1 MFFVTSLPDEIAAL
15 DNGAF
20 GGVWTRTGQQFNVYA
35 LDGAPAP
42 SCTVWRFFSTM
53 FAPKSSHVYTAN
65 EDEYQALVRGD
76 IAGWQLEG
84 PAFSVPLPEHGGRCP
99 AGTIPVYRLYNDG
112 MGGAPNH
119 RLITDANEF
128 ARMLTAEWI
137 PEGQGIGVGFCS
149 PQ

>member
-1 MFFVTSLPDEIAAL
+1 
-15 DNGAF
+15 
-20 GGVWTRTGQQFNVYA
+20 
-35 LDGAPAP
+35 
-42 SCTVWRFFSTM
+42 M

-65 EDEYQALVRGD
+65 AAEYNALVSGA

-84 PAFSVPLPEHGGRCP
+84 PVFSAPLP
-99 AGTIPVYRLYNDG
+99 ASDGTCTDDSIPVYRLYNNG

-128 ARMLTAEWI
+128 VQMVTDGWI
-137 PEGQGIGVGFCS
+137 PEGQGVGVGLCS